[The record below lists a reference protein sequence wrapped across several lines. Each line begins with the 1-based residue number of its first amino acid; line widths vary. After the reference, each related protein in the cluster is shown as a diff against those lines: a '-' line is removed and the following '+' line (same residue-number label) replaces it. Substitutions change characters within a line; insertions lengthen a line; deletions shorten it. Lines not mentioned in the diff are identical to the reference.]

1 MDNSQEMDAFK
12 CIEASDDSPENAS
25 KTCLPDSGMDLAA
38 IMDCAKGD
46 EGDLLHMA
54 AAQMTIDLDPPH
66 KWTPWVLLDGKPLE
80 EKTQEILAEICKKL
94 PKSAQALIP
103 QCSPKF
109 KAVQGANSLAA
120 RRYPPI
126 QKCYPTD
133 PLSELVLGVH

>member
-1 MDNSQEMDAFK
+1 MDRQ
-12 CIEASDDSPENAS
+12 
-25 KTCLPDSGMDLAA
+25 A
-38 IMDCAKGD
+38 ILDCAKGN

-80 EKTQEILAEICKKL
+80 DKTEQLLAEICKKI
-94 PKSAQALIP
+94 PKDAQLAIP

-109 KAVQGANSLAA
+109 KAMAGGSALAG
-120 RRYPPI
+120 RRDTI

-133 PLSELVLGVH
+133 PLSQLILGQH